1 MKHQTVNVT
10 EFKAKCLSM
19 LNDIAERGGEITI
32 TKRGRALATVR
43 PVHRRA
49 KKSSENILKG
59 KMTVPEG
66 LEKMDLAHLF
76 EVLGP
81 HGWEPR

>member
-1 MKHQTVNVT
+1 
-10 EFKAKCLSM
+10 M
-19 LNDIAERGGEITI
+19 LNDIAEQGGTITI

-43 PVHRRA
+43 PAHRRA
-49 KKSSENILKG
+49 WKSSEGALEG

-66 LEKMDLAHLF
+66 LEKIDLADLF

-81 HGWEPR
+81 KGWEPR